1 MSELRDM
8 VLETLSQ
15 IDSKQESDIASYQK
29 TMQELQANDRDALS
43 ASLIDEREFLS
54 VQREKLLL
62 LFKGLLSPDVKD
74 LEKKLELTLRYL
86 QFQLSEI
93 DKRLD
98 EI

>member
-54 VQREKLLL
+54 AQREKLLL

>member
-1 MSELRDM
+1 MSELRGM

-15 IDSKQESDIASYQK
+15 IDL
-29 TMQELQANDRDALS
+29 MQEERGVSQQKNIQDLQTNDRDILS
-43 ASLIDEREFLS
+43 ASFIDEREFLS
-54 VQREKLLL
+54 MQREKLLV
-62 LFKGLLSPDVKD
+62 LFEGLLSPEVKD